1 MTEPQGAGARAL
13 AWIKR
18 AFNWIVEFTRAHPK
32 TALAACIAV
41 AIVAVVL
48 L

>member
-1 MTEPQGAGARAL
+1 MTEPQGAGAIAF

-18 AFNWIVEFTRAHPK
+18 AFNWAVAFTRAHPK
-32 TALAACIAV
+32 TTLAVCV
-41 AIVAVVL
+41 AFIVVAVVL